1 MKLTR
6 HSYTLLEMVLAV
18 GIFLAVICVVSSGL
32 FAVRQT
38 WEKVKKHN
46 GSLERLQRVD
56 RVIDSA
62 FRNVIPFKWCD
73 ENNESRQIFLGRSN
87 SLQMAYQHR
96 VGKISEGGI
105 RFIAF
110 EVRDEKLLAL
120 YRKTPIIPWL
130 NEGAPLTQEILAE
143 NVAGISFK
151 YADKQ
156 NDEIVWL
163 DDWDEENPNI
173 PLAIQITIE
182 WADGRKESWLRR
194 TAGSG
199 LNESLGVRK
208 EKKLDE
214 TS

>member
-1 MKLTR
+1 
-6 HSYTLLEMVLAV
+6 MVLAV

-62 FRNVIPFKWCD
+62 FRNVIPFKWHD
-73 ENNESRQIFLGRSN
+73 ENNKSRQIFLGRSN

-96 VGKISEGGI
+96 IGKISDGGI
-105 RFIAF
+105 RYIAF

-130 NEGAPLTQEILAE
+130 NEGAELTQEILAE
-143 NVAGISFK
+143 NVAGISFQ
-151 YADKQ
+151 YADKE
-156 NDEIVWL
+156 NDEITWL
-163 DDWDEENPNI
+163 NNWDEENPNI

-182 WADGRKESWLRR
+182 WNDGRKESWLRR

-199 LNESLGVRK
+199 LNESLGARK
-208 EKKLDE
+208 EELDDSS
-214 TS
+214 TQ